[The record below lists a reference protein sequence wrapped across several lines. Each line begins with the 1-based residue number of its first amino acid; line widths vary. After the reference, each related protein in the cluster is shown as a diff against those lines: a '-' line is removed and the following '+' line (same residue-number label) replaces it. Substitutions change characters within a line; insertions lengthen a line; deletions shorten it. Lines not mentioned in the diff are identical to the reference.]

1 MIELLTANYAE
12 LNPEI
17 NTDDLSSNI
26 QDEEKNDDTNIQD
39 NRPVDGNI
47 NLFDDEM

>member
-1 MIELLTANYAE
+1 MIETLTANYAE

-17 NTDDLSSNI
+17 NTDDSPSNI
-26 QDEEKNDDTNIQD
+26 QDEEKNDDTLVQD
-39 NRPVDGNI
+39 NEPVDGNI